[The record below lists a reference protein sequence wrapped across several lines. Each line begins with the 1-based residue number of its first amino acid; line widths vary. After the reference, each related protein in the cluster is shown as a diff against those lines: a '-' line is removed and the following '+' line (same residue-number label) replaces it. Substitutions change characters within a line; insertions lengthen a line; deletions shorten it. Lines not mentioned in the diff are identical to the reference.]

1 MKPQIEIA
9 KVVRHL
15 RMEMKWLKDAV
26 VYYAH
31 IEREI
36 NMNYFRG
43 RLKSINETIAW
54 LEEQQRKI

>member
-1 MKPQIEIA
+1 MNKKIEIA

-26 VYYAH
+26 DYYAH

-54 LEEQQRKI
+54 LEQQRKI

>member
-9 KVVRHL
+9 KVVRYL
-15 RMEMKWLKDAV
+15 RGEEKWLKHAV
-26 VYYAH
+26 DYYAH

-43 RLKSINETIAW
+43 RLKSINETIEW
-54 LEEQQRKI
+54 VNKKGK